1 MAPPVKR
8 IPFAVLPV
16 LASLPFACSSA
27 PPPVKEKPAVEEK
40 PVEKHTEQGA
50 IEYDLGSID
59 PNVAKARFDSIKNEW
74 NDCYVKEHEKNETL
88 AGMIK
93 FTVRTNKD
101 GSVKWAYV
109 TSTDLGDREVE
120 RCVIDSVK
128 GQNFG
133 PPMDAKE
140 GEIKEK
146 AYGWELD
153 GDDDRPA
160 DPGDVS
166 HVLPAL
172 KKAQKKLAE
181 CRSKNEAQGTFTAT
195 IYVAPKGKP
204 KSIGIAISDPSGEGA
219 IDCIVEVLG
228 KLTYKNPSSWMTKVT
243 VELP

>member
-1 MAPPVKR
+1 
-8 IPFAVLPV
+8 
-16 LASLPFACSSA
+16 
-27 PPPVKEKPAVEEK
+27 E
-40 PVEKHTEQGA
+40 

-59 PNVAKARFDSIKNEW
+59 PNVAKARFDAIKGQW
-74 NDCYVKEHEKNETL
+74 NDCYAAEHEKNESL

-93 FTVRTNKD
+93 FTIRTNKD

-120 RCVIDSVK
+120 RCVIESVK
-128 GQNFG
+128 QQNFG

-146 AYGWELD
+146 SYGWELD
-153 GDDDRPA
+153 GDEDRPA

-166 HVLPAL
+166 QVWPAL
-172 KKAQKKLAE
+172 KKAQKKISE

-204 KSIGIAISDPSGEGA
+204 KSVGVAVSDPTGDAA
-219 IDCIVEVLG
+219 IDC
-228 KLTYKNPSSWMTKVT
+228 
-243 VELP
+243 